1 MLLSEGI
8 HNCNLRRRR
17 GAGVIGRRNEYVRAL
32 AISHDDPRAD
42 KAIAERGSRYGRT
55 LGTYPHGSFWFGHD
69 VISRH
74 VISRR

>member
-8 HNCNLRRRR
+8 HNCNIRRRR

-42 KAIAERGSRYGRT
+42 KAIEERGSRYGRT
-55 LGTYPHGSFWFGHD
+55 LGTYTRMVLFGL
-69 VISRH
+69 VMM
-74 VISRR
+74 